1 MLFWTEFF
9 SDAGIIE
16 SDIENYAVTF
26 VKHRIRKNMLLELN
40 KEYLSEMGIT
50 AMGDIIAI
58 IRHAKA
64 VLSKVL
70 DLQLVEFKYYIV
82 LSCQYFVLVA
92 VFAVC

>member
-1 MLFWTEFF
+1 
-9 SDAGIIE
+9 
-16 SDIENYAVTF
+16 
-26 VKHRIRKNMLLELN
+26 MLLELN

-70 DLQLVEFKYYIV
+70 DVQLVQLGAILF
-82 LSCQYFVLVA
+82 CWFFVLDT